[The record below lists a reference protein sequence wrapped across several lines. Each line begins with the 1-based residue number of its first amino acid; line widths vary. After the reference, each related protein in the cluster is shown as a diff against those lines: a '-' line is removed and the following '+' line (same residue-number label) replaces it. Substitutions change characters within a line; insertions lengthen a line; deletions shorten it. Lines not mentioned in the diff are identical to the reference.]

1 MILATHPRVLGLS
14 LLLLLAEAAPSIA
27 QKTSY
32 PDLGP
37 SVRIFDPASPAAEM
51 QAAIDRV
58 YATEEHSEFGPDR
71 NAFLFLPGEYHLDI
85 PVGFY
90 TEVRGLGATPDAVH
104 ITGNVHSDASLP
116 HNNATCTFW
125 RGVENFAVTPT
136 GGGDPAVVPGTMRWA
151 VSQAVPMRRMHI
163 EGNLALHQD
172 HGWASG
178 GWMSDTLVDGA
189 VDSGS
194 QQQWI
199 SRNSDWSS
207 WAGTNWNLV
216 FVGAPHAPEGS
227 WPSPAYTKIA
237 QTPVIREKPFLTV
250 NAAGKWSVR
259 VPGLRTDSI
268 GVTWRNASNDTAPGR
283 EIPID
288 HFYIAHPDRDTAT
301 SINAKLG
308 AGKNLLLTP
317 GIYEINEPIRVTK
330 PDTVVLGLGFAT
342 LRPTNGTPAMV
353 AADADG
359 LTIAGLLIDAG
370 PKLSPVLLQVG
381 APGSH
386 LRHRTDPILL
396 ADVFFREGGAVVGK
410 TVENLEINANDT
422 IIDHTWIWRAD
433 HGAHVGWTDNLSQN
447 GLVVNGDDVTAY
459 GLLVEHHQQFQV
471 LWNGERGR
479 TYMYQSEIPY
489 DPPNQAAYSSANGTD
504 GWASYKVA
512 STVHQHEAWGVGVY
526 SVFTY
531 PNVFLTRAIEVPDG
545 KDVRFHDMITTC
557 LNNYGGIRNIVN
569 DAGGAATCHPR
580 NWPRLTAFP

>member
-1 MILATHPRVLGLS
+1 
-14 LLLLLAEAAPSIA
+14 
-27 QKTSY
+27 
-32 PDLGP
+32 
-37 SVRIFDPASPAAEM
+37 M

-71 NAFLFLPGEYHLDI
+71 YAFLFLPGEYHLDV

-104 ITGNVHSDASLP
+104 ITGNVHADASLP
-116 HNNATCTFW
+116 RNNATCTFW

-136 GGGDPAVVPGTMRWA
+136 GGGNPAVAPGTMRWA

-178 GWMSDTLVDGA
+178 GWMSDTVVDGT

-199 SRNSDWSS
+199 SRNSDWGS
-207 WAGTNWNLV
+207 WTGTNWNLV
-216 FVGAPHAPEGS
+216 FVGVPHAPEGS
-227 WPSPAYTKIA
+227 WPEPCLHEGRADARDPGKALSHGERGRQMERAAFPACEPIPT
-237 QTPVIREKPFLTV
+237 
-250 NAAGKWSVR
+250 
-259 VPGLRTDSI
+259 
-268 GVTWRNASNDTAPGR
+268 GVTWRNAATGSGDAAPGR
-283 EIPID
+283 DIPID
-288 HFYIAHPDRDTAT
+288 RFYIAHPDRDTAA
-301 SINAKLG
+301 SINAKLA
-308 AGKNLLLTP
+308 AGKNLLFTP
-317 GIYEINEPIRVTK
+317 GIYELTEPIRVTV

-342 LRPTNGTPAMV
+342 LRPTNGTPAMIT
-353 AADADG
+353 ADADG
-359 LTIAGLLIDAG
+359 LTIAGLLFDAG
-370 PKLSPVLLQVG
+370 PKISPVLLQIG

-489 DPPNQAAYSSANGTD
+489 DPPDQAAYSSAPGTD

-512 STVHQHEAWGVGVY
+512 STVHQHEAWGLGIY

-531 PNVFLTRAIEVPDG
+531 PNVFLTRAIEVPEG
-545 KDVRFHDMITTC
+545 NEVRFHDMITTC
-557 LNNYGGIRNIVN
+557 LNNYGGIRNIIN
-569 DAGGAATCHPR
+569 NTGGAATCHPR
-580 NWPRLTAFP
+580 NWPRLTTFP